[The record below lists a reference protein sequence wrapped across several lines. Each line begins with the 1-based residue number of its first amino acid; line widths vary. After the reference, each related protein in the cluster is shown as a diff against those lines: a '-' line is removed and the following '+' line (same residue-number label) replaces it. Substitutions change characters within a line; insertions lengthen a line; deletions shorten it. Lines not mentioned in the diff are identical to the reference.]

1 MPAERLDVLITQLDT
16 AVGHAAELALTTGPG
31 SGAAM
36 TALDH
41 ELSYVVGRLDVLV
54 VATAELPAV

>member
-1 MPAERLDVLITQLDT
+1 MLIAQLDT
-16 AVGHAAELALTTGPG
+16 AVGHAAELALTSGPG

-41 ELSYVVGRLDVLV
+41 ELSDVVGRLDALV
-54 VATAELPAV
+54 AATAELPTV